1 MLLSDL
7 ASVMVG
13 SAILIGLF
21 VSIASRKS
29 KTIIALNNK
38 WQKMEVVA

>member
-7 ASVMVG
+7 VSVIVG

-21 VSIASRKS
+21 VSIASRRP
-29 KTIIALNNK
+29 KTIIVLNNK
-38 WQKMEVVA
+38 WQKLEVGV